1 MLKNCLSGELS
12 GGLDCSSLPGV
23 KTRGWSILQ
32 YYQGIGQLV
41 GFCCVFFLISQLAVG
56 SQGDLTWA
64 APWSLALQTALT

>member
-1 MLKNCLSGELS
+1 MLNNCLSDELS

-41 GFCCVFFLISQLAVG
+41 GLFQKFPSQRR
-56 SQGDLTWA
+56 A
-64 APWSLALQTALT
+64 ARVI